1 MQPLNDAAIRAA
13 FVNASRREVR
23 EAILPDLDEID
34 WESIDFIGWRDRK
47 KDNTAYVVLE
57 VDGNPVGV
65 RFTSAPRT
73 GPRRRTLCAWCQDV
87 VVADDVTMYVA
98 RRAGQAG
105 RRGNT
110 IGTLICSEFGC
121 NRNVRRRPTLS
132 EVGSTDEADRIRL
145 IDRRIGVLRERSTDF
160 VRQVLATA

>member
-1 MQPLNDAAIRAA
+1 MQSLNDAAIRAA

-23 EAILPDLDEID
+23 DAILPNLAEID
-34 WESIDFIGWRDRK
+34 WDKTDFIGWRDRK

-57 VDGNPVGV
+57 IERTPVGV
-65 RFTSAPRT
+65 RFTTTPPK

-98 RRAGQAG
+98 RRGGQAG
-105 RRGNT
+105 RRGDT

-121 NRNVRRRPTLS
+121 NRNVRRQPTLS
-132 EVGSTDEADRIRL
+132 EVGSNDEADRIRL
-145 IDRRIGVLRERSTDF
+145 IDRRIVVLRNRSSDF
-160 VRQVLATA
+160 VRQVLSTA